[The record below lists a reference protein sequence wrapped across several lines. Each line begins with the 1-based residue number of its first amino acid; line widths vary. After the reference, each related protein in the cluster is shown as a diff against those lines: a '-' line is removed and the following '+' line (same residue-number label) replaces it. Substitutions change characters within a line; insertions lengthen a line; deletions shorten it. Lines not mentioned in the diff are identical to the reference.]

1 MKKSPE
7 CISALQK
14 IVFAIPTAKRLELR
28 LHIELLQKQLGDAS
42 DLLIDRR
49 GKHWAERKLKVE
61 VRGQGSFEATQDEI
75 CSQIKRTKK
84 QLQMALS
91 LGRGRASF
99 TVENEIFTIIRL

>member
-14 IVFAIPTAKRLELR
+14 IVLAVPAAKRQELKS
-28 LHIELLQKQLGDAS
+28 HIILLQKTFGDVT
-42 DLLIDRR
+42 DLLADQR
-49 GKHWAERKLKVE
+49 GKHWAEKTLKVE
-61 VRGQGSFEATQDEI
+61 IRGQGISELTYEET
-75 CSQIKRTKK
+75 CSQIQRTKK

-99 TVENEIFTIIRL
+99 TVGDEVFTVIR